1 MATFKTGS
9 CKQPTMVWLDDLNL
23 PADSASNLEDRQSG
37 NKNVVTQY
45 NKGVRT
51 NLDRLAV
58 VVYFPVL
65 INPQAVNVGV
75 QYHLQ
80 GILAYLGD

>member
-37 NKNVVTQY
+37 DKDIVAQY
-45 NKGVRT
+45 NREGIT

-65 INPQAVNVGV
+65 VNPQTVNEGV
-75 QYHLQ
+75 
-80 GILAYLGD
+80 

>member
-1 MATFKTGS
+1 MTTFKTGF

-23 PADSASNLEDRQSG
+23 PADSASNLEDRQSK
-37 NKNVVTQY
+37 NKNVEKEYKKDVIA
-45 NKGVRT
+45 

-65 INPQAVNVGV
+65 VNPQAVDVGV
-75 QYHLQ
+75 QDHLQ
-80 GILAYLGD
+80 GILAYLGG